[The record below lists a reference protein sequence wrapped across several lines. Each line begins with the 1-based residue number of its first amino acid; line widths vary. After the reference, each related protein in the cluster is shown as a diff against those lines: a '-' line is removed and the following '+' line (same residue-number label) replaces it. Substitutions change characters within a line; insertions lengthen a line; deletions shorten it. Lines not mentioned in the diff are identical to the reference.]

1 MNCLSSEAI
10 KIRKEKNNIYKFTV
24 MYRHEPKAELSA
36 WVAQLVKHLTW
47 KQGVIDSIPTLG
59 KWRIVKHQ
67 AIHTG
72 V

>member
-10 KIRKEKNNIYKFTV
+10 KIRKEKNNILIYEFTV

-36 WVAQLVKHLTW
+36 WVAQLVKLLTC

-59 KWRIVKHQ
+59 K
-67 AIHTG
+67 
-72 V
+72 